1 MTVNWW
7 TIALQAI
14 NFLVLVWL
22 LQRLLFKPVQNVI
35 ARRKALVE
43 EAFEE
48 AAAAKEAAETE
59 QKQYA
64 AGQAAL
70 DESRQDMLT
79 KAHQEIE
86 ADRDRVLED
95 ARAEADDLI
104 RNAREQI
111 ESERRA
117 AITDTRSQVAD
128 LAVQMAGQ
136 LLRQVAEPPGGARRL
151 NDAFLEQVLA
161 RLDAL
166 EPEALRSLRAE
177 LEDGTEGLRVV
188 TGIAL
193 NAEEQ
198 GRWQR
203 ALQDRIGPPRRM
215 EFLVEPD
222 LIGGA
227 ELRFPHAVL
236 SLAWSEQL
244 RQGRDALLANEKH
257 H

>member
-1 MTVNWW
+1 MSVDGW

-35 ARRKALVE
+35 ARRRSLVE
-43 EAFEE
+43 QAFADAES
-48 AAAAKEAAETE
+48 AKQAAEAE
-59 QKQYA
+59 HQRYA

-70 DESRQDMLT
+70 DASRQDMLSS
-79 KAHQEIE
+79 AHQEIE
-86 ADRDRVLED
+86 ADRSRVLED
-95 ARAEADDLI
+95 ARAEAEALL
-104 RNAREQI
+104 RSAREQI

-117 AITDTRSQVAD
+117 AVADTRARVAD
-128 LAVQMAGQ
+128 LAMTMAGQ
-136 LLRQVAEPPGGARRL
+136 LLRQVAEPPVTARPL
-151 NDAFLEQVLA
+151 ADAFLEQLLA

-166 EPEALRSLRAE
+166 EPDALQSLRAE
-177 LEDGTEGLRVV
+177 LQSSSEGLRVV
-188 TGIAL
+188 TGTAL
-193 NAEEQ
+193 NPEEQ

-203 ALQDRIGPPRRM
+203 ALQDRLGPPGRL
-215 EFLVEPD
+215 EFLIEPP

-236 SLAWSEQL
+236 SVAWSEQL
-244 RQGRDALLANEKH
+244 RQGRDALLANENH